1 MPVQAKVKD
10 LLEVFN
16 TGSDMALSFFV
27 PSKLP
32 VLRDRHCVIPVGTVM
47 HQQPAKIIDHQ
58 ALETSLTLMCFGGF
72 PLNADIGNSC
82 TYLPTCLPDRRK
94 VGRYTSKDYFY
105 PSFMAARLR
114 MVHKT
119 LS

>member
-32 VLRDRHCVIPVGTVM
+32 VLRDRHCVIPVGTVT

-58 ALETSLTLMCFGGF
+58 ALETSLTLMYFWGF

-82 TYLPTCLPDRRK
+82 TYLPNLPPRPTQSGK
-94 VGRYTSKDYFY
+94 V
-105 PSFMAARLR
+105 
-114 MVHKT
+114 HQ
-119 LS
+119 